1 MSRATIIIIII
12 PPRMAAMQND
22 PAFCAALTDADNIA
36 KYYVGLETYK
46 PTNDK
51 LEAIFVATQW
61 NSASGLAA
69 ANSALLPLPA

>member
-1 MSRATIIIIII
+1 MSRATIIIIIV

-22 PAFCAALTDADNIA
+22 CDYCAALTDADNIA
-36 KYYVGLETYK
+36 KYYVGLETDK
-46 PTNDK
+46 PTEDA
-51 LEAIFVATQW
+51 LQAIFVATQW